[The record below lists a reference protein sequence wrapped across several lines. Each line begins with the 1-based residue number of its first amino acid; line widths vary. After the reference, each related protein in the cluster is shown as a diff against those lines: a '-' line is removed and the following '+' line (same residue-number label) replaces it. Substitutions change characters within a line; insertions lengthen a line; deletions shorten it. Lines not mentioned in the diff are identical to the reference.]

1 MLGFSSGELLILA
14 MVALVVVG
22 PQDLPRLLREFG
34 RLTARAR
41 EMARVFRS
49 GFDQMLHEA
58 EMQEMAKSMPT
69 IHAPSPTSAVPPTQ
83 PEPDA
88 PASSPDTISHQ
99 P

>member
-22 PQDLPRLLREFG
+22 PQDLPRLLRELG
-34 RLTARAR
+34 RLTARGR

-58 EMQEMAKSMPT
+58 EMQDLAKTLPT
-69 IHAPSPTSAVPPTQ
+69 IHSHAPAPVPPASI
-83 PEPDA
+83 PEPD
-88 PASSPDTISHQ
+88 PADSTETTPRQ